1 MGGTVVVRRTTRYQW
16 PEVWLNI
23 WIIIFLASAATNL
36 GIFANFL
43 EIQNQLELGIPWY
56 MPFWV
61 ATGTL
66 GILFILLIIGLV
78 SGRQLVPQ
86 IVIIGS
92 FILFVLYLTGLIKIA
107 VEFFG
112 PGGVNQSCQ
121 QYVQN
126 QEFKGLSINTLAWL
140 QQNNICSCWR
150 AAFSWALIGTVFLLW
165 MIFMAWQVQNN
176 EGS

>member
-1 MGGTVVVRRTTRYQW
+1 MKVEHETGLIRSSCNALR
-16 PEVWLNI
+16 
-23 WIIIFLASAATNL
+23 
-36 GIFANFL
+36 
-43 EIQNQLELGIPWY
+43 Y

-140 QQNNICSCWR
+140 QQNNIC
-150 AAFSWALIGTVFLLW
+150 ALETPHHSLTR
-165 MIFMAWQVQNN
+165 IFF
-176 EGS
+176 GSS